1 MIPADLTPKD
11 FILCGRR
18 VLTPEGMR
26 PASVRVRGGII
37 AAVGNFED
45 AGAGIPVVEAGDAVV
60 MPGLVDPHV
69 HVNDPGRTD
78 WEGFETATRAAA
90 AGGTTT
96 LFDMPLN
103 SIPPTTSVAAL
114 EAKLEAAAGRC
125 RVDVG
130 FWGGLVPG
138 NSARLP
144 DLAAHGLRGFK
155 CFLAPSGV
163 PEFPQVSSEDL
174 EAALTALRE
183 TDAVLLVHAESAET
197 LRPFRGNRRRYAS
210 YLETRPEE
218 VEKRAIE
225 YLIRLSRRTRI
236 PIHILHLS
244 SAGALEALAAAR
256 REGLPVTVE
265 TCPHYLFFSA
275 EEVPDGATEFKCAPP
290 IRGAENRERLWA
302 ALTAG
307 TLDMIA
313 SDHSPCP
320 PEAKL
325 RDSGDFE
332 HAWGG
337 IASLELRLSVAWTAA
352 RKRGIPIERLGDWL
366 CAAPARLTGLERRK
380 GVIAPGRDADFVLF
394 RPEQAF
400 RVEPSRLHQR
410 HRLTPYA
417 GRLLDGVVEATYL
430 RGEKI
435 YDRGEFPGKPLG
447 RMLLLS

>member
-1 MIPADLTPKD
+1 
-11 FILCGRR
+11 
-18 VLTPEGMR
+18 
-26 PASVRVRGGII
+26 
-37 AAVGNFED
+37 
-45 AGAGIPVVEAGDAVV
+45 
-60 MPGLVDPHV
+60 
-69 HVNDPGRTD
+69 
-78 WEGFETATRAAA
+78 
-90 AGGTTT
+90 
-96 LFDMPLN
+96 
-103 SIPPTTSVAAL
+103 
-114 EAKLEAAAGRC
+114 
-125 RVDVG
+125 
-130 FWGGLVPG
+130 
-138 NSARLP
+138 
-144 DLAAHGLRGFK
+144 
-155 CFLAPSGV
+155 V

-218 VEKRAIE
+218 AEKRAIE

-394 RPEQAF
+394 RPEEAF